1 MELLSNEIM
10 EELVDLYFSPEEDI
24 QTNIWKDLKQTNP
37 EMSDREAMHE
47 STLIMERA
55 YGHILYHE
63 DRDLEAEKIVIEKGI
78 KPFIIKM
85 RELDSENP
93 SNNKTRNSEI
103 KKAQELLSDFY
114 GKDFYINDEVVQD
127 EIPEYEESQKVD
139 INPSQAQTNM
149 ASGPIID
156 LGTGVPIIPDQ
167 INEEIAKNY
176 DPSNPARMFLQPD
189 QTPSMIPSAPV
200 IYPNGMIPPQQVQ
213 PPLHKVDE
221 IPHPQKQT
229 PQEDVVNIELNK
241 LNFNG
246 LKQPAPI
253 KEIPPVID
261 NPLGNAER
269 IDETIKENLFDNDE
283 MFAMY
288 PKIPL
293 KEIEDIANRNGHN
306 VSFYSYPYDGLI
318 TVITTTRDGHNAVV
332 PKCFTIDCGKI
343 IDSRVKLFA
352 ACPMLNQE
360 IFLEFAPVYEL
371 FVRNPKSHNKN
382 MLDEKLINDIF
393 IAGLENI
400 TKKEMYTDI
409 YKALNRKLALITIP
423 TKGLNKEERNS
434 LQTYLL
440 NMDRNGYFDKALSL
454 APGSRFAFLNDKL
467 DKNSLSTFTL
477 VNEGVPMYYG
487 TGPMKVTPV
496 IIESKDG
503 QISIRSNGEIIDPG
517 QIAYPKHP
525 EGCTCG
531 HC

>member
-1 MELLSNEIM
+1 MKQLTFEEAFKNDAEYVNIVCRGYSVEEKLKRLTEYLHADYEYLYENGANPQPTADMLKLLQ
-10 EELVDLYFSPEEDI
+10 EDI
-24 QTNIWKDLKQTNP
+24 VESPVTTEDNSTIPAWKRRAIENINNVLKNAF
-37 EMSDREAMHE
+37 D
-47 STLIMERA
+47 
-55 YGHILYHE
+55 
-63 DRDLEAEKIVIEKGI
+63 
-78 KPFIIKM
+78 
-85 RELDSENP
+85 
-93 SNNKTRNSEI
+93 NSEV
-103 KKAQELLSDFY
+103 
-114 GKDFYINDEVVQD
+114 GKDTSSDEVIQD
-127 EIPEYEESQKVD
+127 EIPEYVESQEVNTTPAD
-139 INPSQAQTNM
+139 TNTNM

-156 LGTGVPIIPDQ
+156 LGTGVPIIPEQ
-167 INEEIAKNY
+167 INEEIARNY
-176 DPSNPARMFLQPD
+176 DPSNPARMFLQSEPE
-189 QTPSMIPSAPV
+189 QNVIPTVPV
-200 IYPNGMIPPQQVQ
+200 AFPNGMIPPQQIQ

-221 IPHPQKQT
+221 IPRPQKQV
-229 PQEDVVNIELNK
+229 PQEDAVNVELNK
-241 LNFNG
+241 LNFTG
-246 LKQPAPI
+246 LKEPSTV

-261 NPLGNAER
+261 HPMGNAEK
-269 IDETIKENLFDNDE
+269 IDESIKENLFNNDE
-283 MFAMY
+283 LFAMY

-293 KEIEDIANRNGHN
+293 REIEEIANKNGHN
-306 VSFYSYPYDGLI
+306 VSFYAYPYDGLI
-318 TVITTTRDGHNAVV
+318 TVITSTRDGHNAVV

-393 IAGLENI
+393 IAGLGNI
-400 TKKEMYTDI
+400 SKKEMYTDI

-440 NMDRNGYFDKALSL
+440 NMDRDGYFDKAISL

-467 DKNSLSTFTL
+467 DKNALNTFTL

-496 IIESKDG
+496 IIESKNG

-517 QIAYPKHP
+517 QINVYPQHP

>member
-1 MELLSNEIM
+1 MVKNFIESIDVFMTVDDAIRYIEEYFANIHPELDEESIYKMSKESLYRAVYGDSNWNTDNPKNYPEDDHIAIEYAVKPFLKELYKGM
-10 EELVDLYFSPEEDI
+10 NGEEYNKCLIEDIYEVDQNAKKLFPDLYASIADDI
-24 QTNIWKDLKQTNP
+24 N
-37 EMSDREAMHE
+37 
-47 STLIMERA
+47 
-55 YGHILYHE
+55 
-63 DRDLEAEKIVIEKGI
+63 
-78 KPFIIKM
+78 
-85 RELDSENP
+85 
-93 SNNKTRNSEI
+93 
-103 KKAQELLSDFY
+103 
-114 GKDFYINDEVVQD
+114 QD

-149 ASGPIID
+149 ASGPVIN
-156 LGTGVPIIPDQ
+156 LGTGVPIVPEQ
-167 INEEIAKNY
+167 INEEIAKDY
-176 DPSNPARMFLQPD
+176 DPSNPARMFLQPE
-189 QTPSMIPSAPV
+189 QNIIPTVPV
-200 IYPNGMIPPQQVQ
+200 AFPNGGMIPPQQIQ

-221 IPHPQKQT
+221 VPRPQKQV
-229 PQEDVVNIELNK
+229 PQEDAVNVELNK
-241 LNFNG
+241 LNFTG
-246 LKQPAPI
+246 LKEPSTV

-261 NPLGNAER
+261 HPMGNAEK
-269 IDETIKENLFDNDE
+269 IDESIKENLFNNDE
-283 MFAMY
+283 LFAMY

-293 KEIEDIANRNGHN
+293 REIEEIANKNGHN
-306 VSFYSYPYDGLI
+306 VSFYAYPYDGLI
-318 TVITTTRDGHNAVV
+318 TVITSTRDGHNAVV

-371 FVRNPKSHNKN
+371 FVRNPKTHNKN

-393 IAGLENI
+393 IAGLGNI
-400 TKKEMYTDI
+400 SKKEMYTDI

-440 NMDRNGYFDKALSL
+440 NMDRDGYFDKAISL

-467 DKNSLSTFTL
+467 DKNALNTFTL

-496 IIESKDG
+496 IIESKNG

-517 QIAYPKHP
+517 QINVYPQHP